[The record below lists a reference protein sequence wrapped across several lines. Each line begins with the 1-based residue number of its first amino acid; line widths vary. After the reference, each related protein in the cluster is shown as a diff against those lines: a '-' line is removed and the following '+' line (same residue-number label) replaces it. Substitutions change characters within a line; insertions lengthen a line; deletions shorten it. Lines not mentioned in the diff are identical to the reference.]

1 MISSMIRDNKIH
13 ILDEIVAQRIAA
25 GEVIDRP
32 ASIVRELVDN
42 SIDAGA
48 THISVELV
56 DGGIEQLIV
65 VDDGSGIN
73 PADLPLCAHSHA
85 TSKVSKL
92 EDLES
97 LMTMG
102 FRGEALYSI
111 AAGAVLTIKSTQKGE
126 IGASITFDNGTIG
139 KVIPGGPDKGTVI
152 EVKHLFAHI
161 PARRTFLKTGTAEA
175 RMAKIALTEK
185 AVAFPHI
192 AFQMY
197 HKGAL
202 SVDLPITDAKGRVLD
217 VLKTHKEVYP
227 SSLIEMVYSAASFS
241 LYAVATKEDVYRN
254 DKKYINIYINNRIVD
269 EYALT
274 QAVTYGYDPFLPGG
288 AYPYCYLFVT
298 VDPSLVDFNIHPA
311 KREVKIRNKA
321 EIHHAV
327 VTMIKQFLSNEHTS
341 TTRPLV
347 KGSLIQQHLYDEYDN
362 NRHTPKGVHSRSYDY
377 KSDPIEKEKDWF
389 SRAKSVLEK
398 KREEQKDKESVST
411 VTVTDPTQ
419 FRYVGQVFSLFLLV
433 EKESSLFLIDQH
445 AAHERILYDELRSQK
460 GSQPLMIPIEFEV
473 ERSIDTFLQEH
484 SNWYEEFGIHIER
497 ISDLLWSL
505 TAIVPHYKMLE
516 KDIISS
522 IQSYSGGNIEELHKL
537 LYANTACKA
546 AIKDGDS
553 IDDSQ
558 AIALIKKVF
567 ALTYPV
573 CPHGRNFVIEI
584 TREQLFSSVG
594 RIV

>member
-1 MISSMIRDNKIH
+1 
-13 ILDEIVAQRIAA
+13 
-25 GEVIDRP
+25 
-32 ASIVRELVDN
+32 
-42 SIDAGA
+42 
-48 THISVELV
+48 
-56 DGGIEQLIV
+56 
-65 VDDGSGIN
+65 
-73 PADLPLCAHSHA
+73 
-85 TSKVSKL
+85 
-92 EDLES
+92 
-97 LMTMG
+97 
-102 FRGEALYSI
+102 
-111 AAGAVLTIKSTQKGE
+111 
-126 IGASITFDNGTIG
+126 
-139 KVIPGGPDKGTVI
+139 
-152 EVKHLFAHI
+152 
-161 PARRTFLKTGTAEA
+161 
-175 RMAKIALTEK
+175 
-185 AVAFPHI
+185 
-192 AFQMY
+192 
-197 HKGAL
+197 
-202 SVDLPITDAKGRVLD
+202 
-217 VLKTHKEVYP
+217 
-227 SSLIEMVYSAASFS
+227 
-241 LYAVATKEDVYRN
+241 
-254 DKKYINIYINNRIVD
+254 
-269 EYALT
+269 
-274 QAVTYGYDPFLPGG
+274 
-288 AYPYCYLFVT
+288 
-298 VDPSLVDFNIHPA
+298 
-311 KREVKIRNKA
+311 
-321 EIHHAV
+321 
-327 VTMIKQFLSNEHTS
+327 MIKQFLSNEHTS

-546 AIKDGDS
+546 SIKDGDS

-567 ALTYPV
+567 TLTYPV